1 MYALGRHSVSDSTV
15 LIGMSGGVDSS
26 VAAALLVEQG
36 YRVTGITLNV
46 WPEGDRSGIIEREDA
61 CCALGAVE
69 DARRVCATLGI
80 PHYVVNFRE
89 TFQRYVIDN
98 FVEEY
103 RRGRT
108 PNPCVRCNQF
118 IKFDA
123 LLAKAQ
129 VLGADFVATGH
140 YARIGRT
147 STGRWALRR
156 AADLKKDQSYVL
168 YVMTQDRLARAMFPL
183 GDLTKDETRRLAAE
197 LGLHVAQKPESQDIC
212 FVPTRDY
219 RDYLREKA
227 PASLSPGP
235 IRDTRGRVIGTHQGI
250 AQYTVGQ
257 RRGLGIASSRPL
269 FVAEIW
275 PEENTLVVGD
285 EASLY
290 RREARVTGVN
300 WVAVE
305 GPTEPMRVLA
315 KARYK
320 AEEVP
325 APIER
330 LAGERLADESVLVI
344 FDTPQRAVT
353 PGQTI
358 VFYDGDV
365 VVGGGT
371 LEETLRPGG
380 REGEDTRLCADE
392 ESLTPAGSIA

>member
-1 MYALGRHSVSDSTV
+1 MAGSSV

-36 YRVTGITLNV
+36 HRVVGITLNV
-46 WPEGDRSGIIEREDA
+46 WPEGDRVGVVEREDA

-129 VLGADFVATGH
+129 ALGSDFVATGH
-140 YARIGRT
+140 YARVGRT
-147 STGRWALRR
+147 PEGRWALRR
-156 AADLKKDQSYVL
+156 AADLNKDQSYVL
-168 YVMTQDRLARAMFPL
+168 YVMTQERLARAMFPL
-183 GDLTKDETRRLAAE
+183 GELAKEETRRLAVE
-197 LGLHVAQKPESQDIC
+197 LGLHVAGKPESQDIC

-219 RDYLREKA
+219 RDYLREHD
-227 PASLSPGP
+227 PGSLRPGP
-235 IRDTRGRVIGTHQGI
+235 IRDSSGRVIGSHQGI

-257 RRGLGIASSRPL
+257 RRGLGIASSKPL
-269 FVAEIW
+269 FVTEIW
-275 PEENTLVVGD
+275 AEENTLIVD
-285 EASLY
+285 EEASLY
-290 RREARVTGVN
+290 REEARVASVN
-300 WVAVE
+300 WVAIDRPS
-305 GPTEPMRVLA
+305 GPVQVVA

-320 AEEVP
+320 AEMVP
-325 APIER
+325 ATLEAVTDGCAR
-330 LAGERLADESVLVI
+330 VV
-344 FDTPQRAVT
+344 FDTPQRALT

-358 VFYDGDV
+358 VFYQGDL

-371 LEETLRPGG
+371 LEDMPRSARPEWSPSRAPNAEPIET
-380 REGEDTRLCADE
+380 ADLGAAQ
-392 ESLTPAGSIA
+392 SLP